1 MLSNLLSSEVIT
13 FCANDCT
20 EKRMVVIKNSFF
32 ITVSLFISVLFLNCF
47 LWGHYVTNGS
57 MQLVAAEDIRYN
69 INYFNRAP
77 ENKYESTELK
87 IFDLYIHLLLAIN
100 ASQ

>member
-1 MLSNLLSSEVIT
+1 MLSNLLLSEVIT

-32 ITVSLFISVLFLNCF
+32 ITVSLFSALFLNCF
-47 LWGHYVTNGS
+47 LCGHYVTNGS

>member
-1 MLSNLLSSEVIT
+1 
-13 FCANDCT
+13 
-20 EKRMVVIKNSFF
+20 
-32 ITVSLFISVLFLNCF
+32 
-47 LWGHYVTNGS
+47 